1 MQRRMMILL
10 ASALLL
16 AGCGGPARQAL
27 SNALSFKPGAEDRG
41 VMEAESVDA
50 QGEGPGN
57 LLDPD
62 DHFPY
67 HRRQPQPVPEGRQG
81 QWLVVSN
88 HNHSTYWDGEKP
100 LTVMQQ
106 EAYLK
111 NIDAL
116 VLTDHNTM
124 RGCTSHEFLE
134 PPPGLIMVKGMEW
147 NAFRERGEPVVG
159 HAGLLGLDG
168 NQNIRTGAGLEE
180 MLKEATDRHGTII
193 VNHPFCWN
201 NAWTQAEP
209 DPRAAGVEVWN
220 GWWYRVNPIMHNDKA
235 LAWWEAA
242 LRKGRHL
249 TAVSGT
255 DNHGDWHGDVARV
268 VNMVFAE
275 TPDQAG
281 ILKGIREGHV
291 MIAASPTSARVY
303 LEADADGDGNYEA
316 IMGDQVA
323 RPANGKLSI
332 RARVIGGDGK
342 KVAFYTGKGR
352 VAIADVKGKDATIP
366 LAVTLGDGPDYVRAE
381 LRAHPHLAMSMTAIT
396 NPIYVS
402 PAKVAPAN

>member
-1 MQRRMMILL
+1 MKMQRRTMALL
-10 ASALLL
+10 AGAILL

-27 SNALSFKPGAEDRG
+27 STALSMQPGAEDRG
-41 VMEAESVDA
+41 ALEANAVDA
-50 QGEGPGN
+50 YG
-57 LLDPD
+57 LLDQD
-62 DHFPY
+62 DHVPF
-67 HRRQPQPVPEGRQG
+67 RRREPQPVPDGRKG

-88 HNHSTYWDGEKP
+88 HNHSTYWDGKKP

-147 NAFRERGEPVVG
+147 NAFREKGEPVVG
-159 HAGLLGLDG
+159 HAGLLGMQG
-168 NQNIRTGAGLEE
+168 TQNIPTGDGLDE
-180 MLKEATDRHGTII
+180 MLAEATQRDATILI
-193 VNHPFCWN
+193 NHPFCWN
-201 NAWTQAEP
+201 NSWTQPEP
-209 DPRAAGVEVWN
+209 DARAHGVEVWN
-220 GWWYRVNPIMHNDKA
+220 GWWYRVNPIMHNDRA
-235 LAWWEAA
+235 LAWWEAS
-242 LRKGRHL
+242 LKKGRHL
-249 TAVSGT
+249 TAVAGT
-255 DNHGDWHGDVARV
+255 DDHGDWHGDVARV
-268 VNMVFAE
+268 INMVFAE
-275 TPDQAG
+275 TPDGPGVIQ
-281 ILKGIREGHV
+281 GIREGHV
-291 MIAASPTSARVY
+291 MVASSPSAARCY
-303 LEADADGDGNYEA
+303 LEADADGDGTYEA
-316 IMGDQVA
+316 IMGDTVA

-381 LRAHPHLAMSMTAIT
+381 LRKSPHLPWSMTAIT
-396 NPIYVS
+396 NPIYVN
-402 PAKVAPAN
+402 PAKAN